1 MACGTR
7 CDRTGKADTHCGLG
21 AGRWWLLPSTTRA
34 GEEEQAGGGGGGS
47 AETVCQRPLT
57 WVRAVTLFPMS
68 GSMGG
73 SSPT

>member
-1 MACGTR
+1 MTAQAKPTH
-7 CDRTGKADTHCGLG
+7 TADWEL
-21 AGRWWLLPSTTRA
+21 GRWWLLPSTTRA